1 MVVVGVGVVVGVEVE
16 VVVVVVVV
24 VVVGVG
30 VEVVVGVE
38 VGVVV
43 EVGVDNKLMKPK
55 GRTMK
60 QRSMRC
66 STSESRGVIT
76 SVTLSSSCCG
86 LFARYWMFSYS
97 GSRSTSS
104 TASRS
109 NWRRSFDE
117 LFLSRVYEV

>member
-1 MVVVGVGVVVGVEVE
+1 MVEVVVGVGVGVEVD
-16 VVVVVVVV
+16 VVV
-24 VVVGVG
+24 
-30 VEVVVGVE
+30 EVDVE
-38 VGVVV
+38 VGV

-55 GRTMK
+55 GRTVK